1 LPTLLS
7 TPLAEAAGNDPAV
20 PGLISYGGVGI
31 LAFFLLW
38 AVREL
43 WAREKQTADYH
54 RERADRAESE
64 VRRLNELLQSSTL
77 PAVAKAT
84 EVMGQLLVK
93 PHRREPS

>member
-1 LPTLLS
+1 MMA
-7 TPLAEAAGNDPAV
+7 TPLAEVAGSDPAI
-20 PGLISYGGVGI
+20 PGLVSYGGVGI

-43 WAREKQTADYH
+43 WAREKANADWH

-93 PHRREPS
+93 PHRREPT